1 MKKPISFATG
11 VIIAVLLQTLALA
24 WMVFD
29 RNRILTTGETV
40 KLTVQPVDPRDLF
53 RGDFVIL
60 RYDIS
65 WLGPNTV
72 ANVGTYR
79 RNDPIYVEL
88 AKTEQGLWK
97 AVAAHKSHTRS
108 KEAHIVI
115 RGRVAN
121 VNSQRPRIPG
131 DNAEDPDC
139 PAPCRGLRVRY
150 GLENYFVP
158 EGEGKALEDMR
169 NNKKVEI
176 LAAVSGGGNAAIKA
190 IIVDGQSAYVE
201 PLL

>member
-1 MKKPISFATG
+1 MKKRISFASG

-40 KLTVQPVDPRDLF
+40 KLAVQPVDPRDWF

-65 WLGPNTV
+65 WLGPNIV
-72 ANVGTYR
+72 ADVATYR
-79 RNDPIYVEL
+79 RNDPIFVEL
-88 AKTEQGLWK
+88 AMSDRGSWK
-97 AVAAHKSHTRS
+97 AVAAHKSYMRS
-108 KEAHIVI
+108 QDPHIVI
-115 RGRVAN
+115 KGRVAS
-121 VNSQRPRIPG
+121 VNSQRPRRPG

-139 PAPCRGLRVRY
+139 PAPCRGLRIRY

-169 NNKKVEI
+169 NNEKVEI

-201 PLL
+201 PLF